1 MMEEATGLSVPSLKV
16 DGGACKNNLLLSFQA
31 DLLGIPIER
40 PASVESTAL
49 GAAYLCG
56 IAVGLYA
63 SVDEIKKNR
72 AIERVFIT
80 DKDAS
85 FRETQM
91 KKWRRAVER
100 SLNWAMD

>member
-1 MMEEATGLSVPSLKV
+1 MEDETALRVPTLRV
-16 DGGACKNNLLLSFQA
+16 DGGACKNDLLLSFQA

-56 IAVGLYA
+56 LTVGLYH
-63 SVDEIKKNR
+63 SVDEVKKNR
-72 AIERVFIT
+72 AVERIFET
-80 DKDAS
+80 KKDRA
-85 FRETQM
+85 FREEKI

-100 SLNWAMD
+100 ALARAED

>member
-56 IAVGLYA
+56 LSTGIFQ
-63 SVDEIKKNR
+63 SIEEIRKNR
-72 AIERVFIT
+72 AVEKTYVSE
-80 DKDAS
+80 KDDA
-85 FRETQM
+85 FRKEKM
-91 KKWRRAVER
+91 RKWRKAVER
-100 SLNWAMD
+100 SLEWAID